1 MEKPPLTFEEFL
13 RSQDLKDWP
22 TYVGLDEPHSLVDNL
37 RKDCSFNAVSKRLYE
52 HAPLTVTSLSDL
64 EKRMNTCLIE
74 LKKHA
79 ERIFSLQC
87 GPTSL
92 EEQLIAPEQK
102 IPTEQIDSE
111 LLTWESETRK
121 TKVAKRIT
129 EESKGGNVESCSYP
143 GFKNQLLEL

>member
-22 TYVGLDEPHSLVDNL
+22 RYVCLDEPYLVDNL
-37 RKDCSFNAVSKRLYE
+37 RKDCSFSAVAKRLCE
-52 HAPLTVTSLSDL
+52 HAPLTVSSLSDF
-64 EKRMNTCLIE
+64 EKRMNTCLVE

-79 ERIFSLQC
+79 VRIFSLQC
-87 GPTSL
+87 GPASL

-102 IPTEQIDSE
+102 IPIEQIDSE

-121 TKVAKRIT
+121 TKVAKRIA
-129 EESKGGNVESCSYP
+129 EESKG
-143 GFKNQLLEL
+143 